1 MSKKILVITP
11 RYGLCNQLSSISK
24 GIIYAFLTNRD
35 IIFNGFQ
42 LDYRHDDN
50 LMEFHEVIN
59 IEELQKTIYKYNL
72 NIIVS
77 SNKSIIGE
85 KIDTQNEKDVSHIK
99 DFIPYLFHENNINKE
114 VLNIGNPI
122 SSKIPFENMKLQNL
136 IECEINFTLKY
147 NLIAKNVIKSLGLT
161 NYICIHL
168 RLEDD
173 AINYI
178 KIKKG
183 FINVDIDLINEFH
196 RNKYIEKLDF
206 LKKSNIIDNKK
217 IYICTSLGIDK
228 NINNDF
234 YKIIKDNYSL
244 IDKKDIMNISTLED
258 CKCREIY
265 AIVDFIIAKESSY
278 FIGIDWSSFSL
289 QIYNSHLEKGKSAEL
304 INIWTE
310 IKY

>member
-85 KIDTQNEKDVSHIK
+85 KIDTHNEKDVSHIK

-114 VLNIGNPI
+114 VLYIGNPI
-122 SSKIPFENMKLQNL
+122 SSKIPIEYMKLQNL

-147 NLIAKNVIKSLGLT
+147 NLMAKNVIKSLGLK

-183 FINVDIDLINEFH
+183 FINVDIDLINDSFSEEELQKCLSTYFAID
-196 RNKYIEKLDF
+196 NIEKP
-206 LKKSNIIDNKK
+206 LKA
-217 IYICTSLGIDK
+217 
-228 NINNDF
+228 F
-234 YKIIKDNYSL
+234 
-244 IDKKDIMNISTLED
+244 
-258 CKCREIY
+258 
-265 AIVDFIIAKESSY
+265 SSY
-278 FIGIDWSSFSL
+278 KLDDLIKIAEQL
-289 QIYNSHLEKGKSAEL
+289 QISIYDENGKKRKKQDYYEKIVQKLA
-304 INIWTE
+304 
-310 IKY
+310 